1 MPPPAEQRPLR
12 RSRSRS
18 PETSSRYQTRRR
30 TYGRQTYEERKD
42 GRTGRVRVV
51 IDLTSS
57 PDPEAMPDPGC
68 DHHVGAG
75 SQTSIWSTLDHML
88 PTPQNISTPREKTT
102 LFGAIGVPKQSLW
115 NKNPLQQQTDSTASS
130 NLGIHGI
137 AAALLASPSRRTD
150 LLQSVFSGAFGT
162 PLQPCS
168 ISKPL
173 QKPTVP
179 PLETESGI
187 GAITAAFQASPSK
200 RDAIL
205 QKTFSRVFRTPIQ
218 SGMTNS
224 LPRKLVI
231 NLTGDDTDT
240 YSDAGSAS
248 SLPPVADNISRRTRS
263 FTKNSDLF
271 DVANIS
277 RPAQSTKNPDPF
289 YGTVVIDRNRYS
301 AKKLAQEIHS
311 TPLSYDGTYNY
322 IFWTDGS
329 VLNCGTA
336 GAAAVWLNPNRQ
348 QWHSVTE
355 KAKSQ
360 TKSSEIAELMGIE
373 IALSQ
378 ASTFIERFQQSD
390 PYVLKHRHM
399 VYVFSNSSGSLEM
412 IKRAHLTPLGRQ
424 VERQPLLKKILE
436 NSIALRRVSAQVEL
450 HWIPGHSGI
459 TGNVIADN
467 QARKAANSNKL
478 GKQVSLGPIAHFS
491 KPSGPEEC
499 YQTLEAYE
507 CNGAY

>member
-1 MPPPAEQRPLR
+1 MSPPVEQRPSR

-18 PETSSRYQTRRR
+18 PEIPSRYQTRRR
-30 TYGRQTYEERKD
+30 NYGRQTYEERKD
-42 GRTGRVRVV
+42 GRAGRERVV

-57 PDPEAMPDPGC
+57 PDPEAMPDLGC
-68 DHHVGAG
+68 DHHIGAS
-75 SQTSIWSTLDHML
+75 SQTSISSTLGFVRTDHML
-88 PTPQNISTPREKTT
+88 PTPQTTSTPRENPTV
-102 LFGAIGVPKQSLW
+102 FGAIGVPKQSLW
-115 NKNPLQQQTDSTASS
+115 HGNPLQQPTGSTASS

-137 AAALLASPSRRTD
+137 AAALLASPSKRTD
-150 LLQSVFSGAFGT
+150 LLQSVFSGAFGAS
-162 PLQPCS
+162 LQPCS
-168 ISKPL
+168 ISNPL

-179 PLETESGI
+179 PLETNSGI

-205 QKTFSRVFRTPIQ
+205 QKTFSRAFGTPIQ
-218 SGMTNS
+218 SGMTNI

-231 NLTGDDTDT
+231 NLTGDDSNT
-240 YSDAGSAS
+240 YSDARSVSPLSPA
-248 SLPPVADNISRRTRS
+248 ADNISRRTRS
-263 FTKNSDLF
+263 FTKKSDLF

-277 RPAQSTKNPDPF
+277 RPARSTKDPDPF

-301 AKKLAQEIHS
+301 AKQLAQKMHS
-311 TPLSYDGTYNY
+311 TPLFYHGTYNY

-336 GAAAVWLNPNRQ
+336 GAAAVWLNPDRQ
-348 QWHSVTE
+348 RWHSVTE
-355 KAKSQ
+355 KAKSR

-378 ASTFIERFQQSD
+378 ASTFIGRFQQSV
-390 PYVLKHRHM
+390 PYVLEHRHM
-399 VYVFSNSSGSLEM
+399 VYVFSDSSGSLEM

-436 NSIALRRVSAQVEL
+436 NSIALQRVGAQVEL

-478 GKQVSLGPIAHFS
+478 GRQVSLGPIAHPS
-491 KPSGPEEC
+491 KPSEPEE
-499 YQTLEAYE
+499 YY
-507 CNGAY
+507 